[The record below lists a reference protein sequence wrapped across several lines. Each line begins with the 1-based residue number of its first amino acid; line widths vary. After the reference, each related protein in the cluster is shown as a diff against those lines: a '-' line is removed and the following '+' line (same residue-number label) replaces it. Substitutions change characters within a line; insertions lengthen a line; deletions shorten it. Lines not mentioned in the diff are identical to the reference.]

1 MNDIFISNPDRLDGH
16 VVNAE
21 QSLITFLPKLIV
33 IIAGLTIVVDGAL
46 SQAEIAIT
54 GGSLLFVP
62 RSHYLL
68 VLGLVS
74 MLLLKGRFQSSPL
87 LPLALVLLSY
97 ATVEVCF
104 LHFFR
109 DLSFSS
115 IRRSFEYF
123 FLLLIVGVASVVPLN
138 IKSRHLL
145 TAVLV
150 ITFACLVLST
160 AQFSANLPIVAT
172 ESADHAFQVESY
184 EFYGKIR
191 AFSFFGSA
199 LQAGIFYCFMGGVA
213 TSFSLRPG
221 RRNFG
226 LFLLPL
232 CAFGCYVTYTRLV
245 MVGFILTV
253 IAVFVLSRK
262 GLARF
267 SPLLPLLSLGCAV
280 LLVAQGIRTAGAGRN
295 DLANSSS
302 LDQRVLNWGVYSKR
316 FLAGSPVDILFGTG
330 LGPYAPYTMPD
341 RPENAAPVPVDNAY
355 LLILLSTGACGLV
368 LLGVVY
374 WRFWKFLH
382 DRATSKTDCLFNG
395 IAAMFATFPLFCAI
409 SDPPTQII
417 VFLLFAVSLDSEDD
431 VMVASSHAIISEQY
445 LKPA

>member
-150 ITFACLVLST
+150 ITFACLST
-160 AQFSANLPIVAT
+160 LYCTILRKSAN
-172 ESADHAFQVESY
+172 
-184 EFYGKIR
+184 
-191 AFSFFGSA
+191 
-199 LQAGIFYCFMGGVA
+199 
-213 TSFSLRPG
+213 
-221 RRNFG
+221 
-226 LFLLPL
+226 
-232 CAFGCYVTYTRLV
+232 
-245 MVGFILTV
+245 
-253 IAVFVLSRK
+253 SR
-262 GLARF
+262 
-267 SPLLPLLSLGCAV
+267 
-280 LLVAQGIRTAGAGRN
+280 
-295 DLANSSS
+295 
-302 LDQRVLNWGVYSKR
+302 
-316 FLAGSPVDILFGTG
+316 
-330 LGPYAPYTMPD
+330 
-341 RPENAAPVPVDNAY
+341 
-355 LLILLSTGACGLV
+355 
-368 LLGVVY
+368 
-374 WRFWKFLH
+374 H
-382 DRATSKTDCLFNG
+382 
-395 IAAMFATFPLFCAI
+395 
-409 SDPPTQII
+409 
-417 VFLLFAVSLDSEDD
+417 
-431 VMVASSHAIISEQY
+431 
-445 LKPA
+445 